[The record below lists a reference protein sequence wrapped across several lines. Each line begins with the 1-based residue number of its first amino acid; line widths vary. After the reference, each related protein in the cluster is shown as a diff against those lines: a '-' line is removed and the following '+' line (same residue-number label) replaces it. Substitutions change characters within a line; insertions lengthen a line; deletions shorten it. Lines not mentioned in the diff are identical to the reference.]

1 MDLNLANK
9 NVLVT
14 GGSRG
19 IGKATALSLAAEGCR
34 VGVCGRAQ
42 QTLTDTLMELRT
54 ITATAW
60 GTTADVTKAADVE
73 AFVSGAIEQFGGIDA
88 LVCNVGGFHGGE
100 TLDATDEEWMA
111 TIDVNLM
118 HSVRTIRAA
127 VPHMKGKDHAS
138 IIIVSSISGWKPG
151 PQAQYGVAKAAEIFL
166 ASSLMWDLAGDN
178 IRVNTVC
185 PGSIYFPGGGW
196 ADYERDDPEGYKK
209 FLTRELPSGRLGSDV
224 EVAEVIT
231 FLCSERSRWI
241 NGAMVPVDGGQGRP
255 TGSWFEKTHMES

>member
-1 MDLNLANK
+1 MDLSLANK

-19 IGKATALSLAAEGCR
+19 IGRATALHLAAER
-34 VGVCGRAQ
+34 SNVAICGRGEE
-42 QTLTDTLMELRT
+42 TLNSALGELRAV
-54 ITATAW
+54 IPTAW
-60 GTTADVTKAADVE
+60 GMTADVTKAADVE
-73 AFVSGAIEQFGGIDA
+73 AFVSGAAEHLGGIDA
-88 LVCNVGGFHGGE
+88 LVCNVGGHQGGE
-100 TLDATDEEWMA
+100 TLDATDEEWLA

-151 PQAQYGVAKAAEIFL
+151 PRAQYGAAKAAEIFL
-166 ASSLMWDLAGDN
+166 SSSLVWDLAGDN

-196 ADYERDDPEGYKK
+196 ADYERDDPEGYAK
-209 FLTRELPSGRLGSDV
+209 FLADELPSGRLGSDD

-255 TGSWFEKTHMES
+255 TGRWFR